1 MLPFWIIGDFLLFSC
16 LLRDRNPLGAF
27 VDGRKPSKSS
37 TGRKTERSF
46 KHEFKTRDVG

>member
-1 MLPFWIIGDFLLFSC
+1 M
-16 LLRDRNPLGAF
+16 RDRYPLGAF

-46 KHEFKTRDVG
+46 KHEFKT